1 MQVPLGVLL
10 KSENN
15 YDDMI
20 DIMDHLHKYVPS
32 FHTTEDVT
40 FQSTGENAVAHRVHF
55 HPLIFGGD
63 QLTVKRARGGQ
74 KIRSNSKTED
84 HKLGGLVPVAEDWHA
99 KVVLLEVR
107 HPYHL
112 SVINLTSVFI
122 FL

>member
-1 MQVPLGVLL
+1 MLL

-32 FHTTEDVT
+32 LHTTEDVT
-40 FQSTGENAVAHRVHF
+40 FHSTGEHAVAHKVDF
-55 HPLIFGGD
+55 HPIIFGGD

-107 HPYHL
+107 HHL
-112 SVINLTSVFI
+112 HWLVLTYIS
-122 FL
+122 